1 MGFILVGIPDVEY
14 GLITS
19 CHHHHQIR
27 RKSKLADKNRKAVD
41 QTKLTNSQDNFGR
54 AKDNLFHT
62 IEEVEKKAIHV
73 AENLVQDEVDVL
85 FGKNHGHSLAEKNHK
100 AVDQTKLTSNQDNFG
115 RVKDNLLHAIVDVE
129 KKALRI
135 AENLVHDE
143 VNILF
148 GKDHGHAIHDEKIDP
163 QPIKPVSA
171 RLTPTSSIS
180 KKNKVAMEVKAT
192 GTHLREKEEPPH
204 ALFLDFMEN
213 YADNCH
219 YQFGF

>member
-1 MGFILVGIPDVEY
+1 M
-14 GLITS
+14 
-19 CHHHHQIR
+19 
-27 RKSKLADKNRKAVD
+27 VD
-41 QTKLTNSQDNFGR
+41 QTTKLTNSQDNFGR

-62 IEEVEKKAIHV
+62 IEEVEKKAVHI

-85 FGKNHGHSLAEKNHK
+85 FGKDHGHSLAEKNHK
-100 AVDQTKLTSNQDNFG
+100 VVDQTNNQDNFG

-148 GKDHGHAIHDEKIDP
+148 GKDHGLAIHDEKIDP

-171 RLTPTSSIS
+171 RLTPTSSR

-192 GTHLREKEEPPH
+192 GTHLREEEEPPH

>member
-1 MGFILVGIPDVEY
+1 VIPDVEY

-19 CHHHHQIR
+19 RHHHHQISR
-27 RKSKLADKNRKAVD
+27 SKLADKNRKAVD
-41 QTKLTNSQDNFGR
+41 QLTNSQDNFGR
-54 AKDNLFHT
+54 AKENLFHT
-62 IEEVEKKAIHV
+62 IEEVEKKAIHI

-85 FGKNHGHSLAEKNHK
+85 FGKNHGHSLSEKNHK
-100 AVDQTKLTSNQDNFG
+100 AVDQTKLTPSNQDNFV
-115 RVKDNLLHAIVDVE
+115 RVKDNFLHAIVDVE

-148 GKDHGHAIHDEKIDP
+148 GKDHGHAIHDEKINP

-171 RLTPTSSIS
+171 RLTSTSSIS
-180 KKNKVAMEVKAT
+180 KKNKVAMDVQATT